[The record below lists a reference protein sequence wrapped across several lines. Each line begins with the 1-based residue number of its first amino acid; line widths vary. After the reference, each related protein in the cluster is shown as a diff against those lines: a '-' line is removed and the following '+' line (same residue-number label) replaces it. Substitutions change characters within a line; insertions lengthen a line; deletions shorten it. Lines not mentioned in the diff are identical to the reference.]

1 MNRKVFYIIIAILIF
16 FGLLAGGYFWLFKT
30 TPKLTTANLRV
41 GNSAFAVEIADT
53 LRTRAQG
60 LSGRESLGENSGML
74 FVFQIPLSYSF
85 WMKDMRFPLDMVWIR
100 KGTVIGATEN
110 VPLPSGGVLSLP
122 TYSPPGII
130 DQVLEINA
138 GVFKKFDLKIGDSV
152 ILEK

>member
-30 TPKLTTANLRV
+30 TPKLATANLRV
-41 GNSAFAVEIADT
+41 GNTTFTAEIADT

-60 LSGRESLGENSGML
+60 LSGRGALGENSAML
-74 FVFQIPLSYSF
+74 FIFQIPFSYSF
-85 WMKDMRFPLDMVWIR
+85 WMKDMNFPLDMVWIR
-100 KGTVIGATEN
+100 KGAVIGVTEN
-110 VPLPSGGVLSLP
+110 VSPPSGGILSLP
-122 TYSPPGII
+122 TYSPPGAV

-138 GVFKKFDLKIGDSV
+138 GAFKKFDLKIGDLV